1 MKDATFGTL
10 IKEVIGGTPAEI
22 GAKVLLAAVVALWD
36 NLQVIGPSVFLYF
49 IMLVVDAVMGA
60 MVSTRSGKKFSTS
73 HFTSGPFKKLSLT
86 AGMLLVAAMVDSM
99 IPDSAWIPDQ
109 PIFFGVLTFVG
120 ITTLLD
126 VARKYG
132 KLTGSK
138 LIVWLEERLG
148 GYIKTKDEDVDV
160 QPRDG
165 EPS

>member
-1 MKDATFGTL
+1 MKSTAFGTL
-10 IKEVIGGTPAEI
+10 LKEVIGGTPAEVGI
-22 GAKVLLAAVVALWD
+22 KILLAAIVALWD

-49 IMLVVDAVMGA
+49 CALAVDAVMGA
-60 MVSTRSGKKFSTS
+60 MVSTRKGKAFSTS
-73 HFTSGPFKKLSLT
+73 HFMVGPMKKLGLT
-86 AGMLLVAAMVDSM
+86 TGMMFVASIADSM
-99 IPDSAWIPDQ
+99 IPHSSWIPDQ

-138 LIVWLEERLG
+138 LIVWLEEKLG

>member
-1 MKDATFGTL
+1 
-10 IKEVIGGTPAEI
+10 
-22 GAKVLLAAVVALWD
+22 
-36 NLQVIGPSVFLYF
+36 
-49 IMLVVDAVMGA
+49 ML
-60 MVSTRSGKKFSTS
+60 F
-73 HFTSGPFKKLSLT
+73 
-86 AGMLLVAAMVDSM
+86 VAAIADSM
-99 IPDSAWIPDQ
+99 IPHSSWIPDQ

-138 LIVWLEERLG
+138 LIVWLEEKLG